1 MGGRTN
7 ERIRVVRMKQSKKIT
22 VRKADGTEVSI
33 VLNKIVSW
41 TYKVDEKAKEKS
53 ITIHALEGTTTTISG
68 DDELV
73 VKIKVALDNYF
84 GDD

>member
-1 MGGRTN
+1 
-7 ERIRVVRMKQSKKIT
+7 MKQSKKIT

>member
-1 MGGRTN
+1 
-7 ERIRVVRMKQSKKIT
+7 MKQSKKIT

-84 GDD
+84 GDDWYRNWN

>member
-1 MGGRTN
+1 
-7 ERIRVVRMKQSKKIT
+7 MKQSKKIT

-84 GDD
+84 GDDWNWYRN

>member
-1 MGGRTN
+1 
-7 ERIRVVRMKQSKKIT
+7 
-22 VRKADGTEVSI
+22 

>member
-1 MGGRTN
+1 
-7 ERIRVVRMKQSKKIT
+7 MKQSKKIT

-41 TYKVDEKAKEKS
+41 TYKVDEKANEKS